1 MILKQFDEFNGV
13 WYDVTGVAG
22 ETLRFDNNGQIQDSP
37 ILWGDISG
45 NIQAQNDLK
54 NEFSNYVALNTW
66 VDYSNT
72 TTITGFSSVT
82 TKKVQY
88 IILGNVRIVHY
99 QIIGTS
105 NATTFTFTL
114 PFSGSSFADQFFV
127 GHAVN
132 NTTTQNIVT
141 ARITASSSTVD
152 LFLGNNV
159 TTNAWTASGT
169 KRAEGTLTIAI

>member
-1 MILKQFDEFNGV
+1 MVIKQFDEFNGV

-37 ILWGDISG
+37 IFFGDISG
-45 NIQAQNDLK
+45 NVQDNSGLK
-54 NEFSNYVALNTW
+54 EEFAKYVAMGNW
-66 VDYSNT
+66 IDYSNT

-88 IILGNVRIVHY
+88 LVLGKLRIVQY

-114 PFSGSSFADQFFV
+114 PFSGNSFGDQFFV
-127 GHAVN
+127 GHAIN
-132 NTTTQNIVT
+132 NTTTHNIVT
-141 ARITASSSTVD
+141 ARVVASSSTVD
-152 LFLGNNV
+152 LFLGNNTSANTWV
-159 TTNAWTASGT
+159 ASGT

>member
-1 MILKQFDEFNGV
+1 MVIKQFDEFNGV

-45 NIQAQNDLK
+45 DIGAQNDLK
-54 NEFSNYVALNTW
+54 DEFSKYVSLGSW
-66 VDYSNT
+66 IDYSST
-72 TTITGFSSVT
+72 STITGFSTIST
-82 TKKVQY
+82 RKIRYLQ
-88 IILGNVRIVHY
+88 LGMTRIVHY

-105 NATTFTFTL
+105 NATTTSFTL

-127 GHAVN
+127 GHAIN
-132 NTTTQNIVT
+132 NTTTHNICM
-141 ARITASSSTVD
+141 ARILASGSTVD
-152 LFLGNNV
+152 LFLGNNT
-159 TTNAWTASGT
+159 TTNVWTASGT